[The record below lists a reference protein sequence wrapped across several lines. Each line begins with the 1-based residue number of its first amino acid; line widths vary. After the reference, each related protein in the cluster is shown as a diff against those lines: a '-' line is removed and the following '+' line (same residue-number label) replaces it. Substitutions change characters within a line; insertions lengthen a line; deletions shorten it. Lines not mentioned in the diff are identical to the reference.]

1 MTMWLSHETST
12 NYGGTCGGLPETYKQ
27 YSSHSPP
34 PAYTPPLDTSSR
46 YTPPSS
52 IYPPAQ
58 YYDSSLVHGGY
69 GPPHGGSVPQEFLY
83 SPSIPPLTPNGNY
96 HHSAPSGY
104 PDYASVQARLAP
116 PSLTPVSGG
125 YPGSNL
131 PPQYEPSSDQA
142 SSTFSSSTPS
152 SFQSSQTPSPGSH
165 GSTASRSPSH
175 VTDLDNSTGALYGY
189 PPSSTLYHPVAGVYS
204 NAGGP
209 GMEYTGTGYGK
220 VQPGGYMYS
229 SGYDYPPGL
238 DLSVYGGGMP
248 GIHHNHAHHHLTHN
262 LHHSTTSPST
272 PASQQLQQQQQQ
284 QAPQPP
290 KKQRRRRTV
299 KRTPVVHTCPQP
311 GCGKIYNK
319 ASHMKAHMRT
329 HTGEK
334 PYSCTWAGCGWKFS
348 RSDELGRHMRK
359 HTGVRPYKCNMC
371 ERAFARS
378 DHLALH
384 IKKHL
389 E

>member
-1 MTMWLSHETST
+1 MWISEDLHPVVY
-12 NYGGTCGGLPETYKQ
+12 NYPETVNYTGGCGDAP
-27 YSSHSPP
+27 S
-34 PAYTPPLDTSSR
+34 PAYTPPQEAGARFSPPITSTTHDE
-46 YTPPSS
+46 YMNQ
-52 IYPPAQ
+52 YNQ
-58 YYDSSLVHGGY
+58 YYSYNPHHQTMLNDPMLPYTGAGPAGGEVSASTQDQFY
-69 GPPHGGSVPQEFLY
+69 MPP
-83 SPSIPPLTPNGNY
+83 
-96 HHSAPSGY
+96 
-104 PDYASVQARLAP
+104 
-116 PSLTPVSGG
+116 
-125 YPGSNL
+125 
-131 PPQYEPSSDQA
+131 
-142 SSTFSSSTPS
+142 
-152 SFQSSQTPSPGSH
+152 TPSPCYESSSPVH
-165 GSTASRSPSH
+165 QQDISSSPTYILPTSPSPNSVYSSDVSSTTSLSSSRSPSH
-175 VTDLDNSTGALYGY
+175 VTDLDNSTSLLYGY
-189 PPSSTLYHPVAGVYS
+189 PTSTASLYHPVAGVYS
-204 NAGGP
+204 SAGGP
-209 GMEYTGTGYGK
+209 GMEYSGTGYGK